1 MKQKIFYLCFLL
13 LISGMFNKAYAQT
26 VEVISLSSFSTE
38 NPPAEIKIQLSDPL
52 ELTEEVTL
60 QPGTK
65 INGNLVDVVS
75 PKRLKR
81 DATFSFQPTSYVDDK
96 GNICKIEE
104 QIVAPYTI
112 PIDKAN
118 IAKNTALSVGNH
130 FVKGLSIGVA
140 AVEGAVKNPED
151 NRLKSSVVS
160 AYKSSPLSYVE
171 EGEEL
176 DVAQD
181 QHFFLKF
188 PNIKENKKTQNNEST
203 TEKE

>member
-1 MKQKIFYLCFLL
+1 MRQKFLYLCFLL
-13 LISGMFNKAYAQT
+13 LLSGMFTKAYSQT
-26 VEVISLSSFSTE
+26 VEVVSLSNFSTE
-38 NPPAEIKIQLSDPL
+38 NPPAEIKIQLSEPL
-52 ELTEEVTL
+52 ELTNDVTL
-60 QPGTK
+60 QAGTT

-81 DATFSFQPTSYVDDK
+81 DATFSFSPTSYVDEG
-96 GNICKIEE
+96 GNLCKIEE
-104 QIVAPYTI
+104 QIVASFTE
-112 PIDKAN
+112 PIDKGS
-118 IAKNTALSVGNH
+118 IAKSTAMSVGNH

-171 EGEEL
+171 KGEDLEI
-176 DVAQD
+176 AQE

-188 PNIKENKKTQNNEST
+188 PNIKNSKKQQNYEYT
-203 TEKE
+203 IEKE